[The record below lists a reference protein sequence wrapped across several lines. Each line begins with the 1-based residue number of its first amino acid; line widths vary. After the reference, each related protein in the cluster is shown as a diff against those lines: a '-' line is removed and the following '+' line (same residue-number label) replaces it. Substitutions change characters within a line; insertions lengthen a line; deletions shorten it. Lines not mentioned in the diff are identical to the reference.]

1 LVLFLLRGLARWGG
15 QPATIAPEGTQT
27 TDSTKNEDRAVLTQ
41 CDSPDP
47 KDRPPA
53 ERINVALV
61 PEVMEELKILQDR
74 TRLSRTD
81 ITNRAITLYEFIDQ
95 QLRSGHEVLIRE
107 KCTGKIQTV
116 LLQ

>member
-1 LVLFLLRGLARWGG
+1 MLFLHRGLARWGG
-15 QPATIAPEGTQT
+15 QPTTIAPEGTRT
-27 TDSTKNEDRAVLTQ
+27 TDSTENEDGAVLTQ
-41 CDSPDP
+41 CDSPAP
-47 KDRPPA
+47 EDRPPA

-61 PEVMEELKILQDR
+61 PEVIEELKLLQDR

-95 QLRSGHEVLIRE
+95 QLRAGREVLIRE

-116 LLQ
+116 LIQ